1 MQPIRKRH
9 LTLTPPKYVFWK
21 QGVGKKASCFSETTV
36 TILSLSLCLSLRPPP
51 PLHGRY
57 ARWEKTRSKKKGAEK
72 SPTLRSLAENPGA
85 VSRKRKRNP
94 AIWAPGFL
102 LMSSSQRLLGADE
115 AAGGCHAVPFL
126 SYTNTSAPR
135 FFGAAQQSW
144 YSGPNPAAKG
154 SEPKKWCVCQ
164 LEELRGCRLSPHEQ
178 REQIKENGTR
188 ACLGPPTH
196 LHPGQ

>member
-1 MQPIRKRH
+1 MLQPIRKRH

-36 TILSLSLCLSLRPPP
+36 TILSLSLCLSLRPPLP
-51 PLHGRY
+51 CMEDMPSGKKPDPR
-57 ARWEKTRSKKKGAEK
+57 KKGQK
-72 SPTLRSLAENPGA
+72 KVRQILLAENPGA
-85 VSRKRKRNP
+85 VSPKRKRNP